1 MYTAI
6 DYLTKEKDWHISS
19 DPRTYSQYPEN
30 YGYRNFI
37 ENGIRHDADSNGYH
51 RAMDL
56 YNNNTDNVPSV
67 THGTVVRAT
76 KKGAFGG
83 EVVVEDYNGYYWV
96 YGHLQR
102 DSIKLKKGDKIRQ
115 GDLIGLQGNSNYYD
129 NPMNKHLHIQ
139 LLAPNA
145 NITVGKWYIE
155 GLQIDRYNIKN
166 GDYSPVKGNDTV
178 VKTHLIVAGHGGI
191 DPGAIGNGTN
201 ERDFIRNHIVD
212 RVAKYIN
219 ATPGHKAVVYNK
231 KNNMFVDTQYGAG
244 YGMYWA
250 KSQGYETVTEYHLDA
265 ASASARGGH
274 VIVYNGYA
282 PDKIDLGIRDAI
294 KKYVGIRYTHK
305 GHAGISG
312 RNNLLQVN
320 VSANIGVNYRLVELG
335 FITNAADFRAIN
347 NNIEALTRDMANAI
361 TGGTSSA
368 QSSDNKKPATPK
380 PKPNVTTDKKDPSSK
395 TPRTIGSWQTN
406 KVNGA
411 QYIKAEGTFTV
422 TANDGIISRFHE
434 PSTNAKHGGLAKKG
448 WSTKYDYLV
457 RANGYVWIQYRVNG
471 KGPWKFIPFNSWNS
485 RTGAVGK
492 TAWGT
497 FS

>member
-6 DYLTKEKDWHISS
+6 DYLTKEHGWKISS
-19 DPRTYSQYPEN
+19 DPRTYSDYPNN
-30 YGYRNFI
+30 YGLRNYTD
-37 ENGIRHDADSNGYH
+37 NGINYDADSGGYH
-51 RAMDL
+51 RAFDL
-56 YNNNTDNVPSV
+56 YNNKTDNVPSV
-67 THGTVVRAT
+67 THGTVVRAV
-76 KKGAFGG
+76 KRGAFGG
-83 EVVVEDYNGYYWV
+83 EVVIKDYNGYYWV

-102 DSIKLKKGDKIRQ
+102 NSIKLKKGDKIRQ

-129 NPMNKHLHIQ
+129 SPMDKHLHIQ

-145 NITVGKWYIE
+145 NITVGKWYTE
-155 GLQIDRYNIKN
+155 GLQIDRYNINN
-166 GDYSPVKGNDTV
+166 GDYLPVKGNDTV
-178 VKTHLIVAGHGGI
+178 VKTHLIVAGHGNV

-201 ERDFIRNHIVD
+201 ERDFTRNHIVD

-250 KSQGYETVTEYHLDA
+250 KAQGYDTVTEYHLDA

-274 VIVYNGYA
+274 VIVYNGFA
-282 PDKIDLGIRDAI
+282 PDNIDLGIRDAI

-320 VSANIGVNYRLVELG
+320 VAANIGVNYRLVELG

-368 QSSDNKKPATPK
+368 KAKPATPK
-380 PKPNVTTDKKDPSSK
+380 PKPNVTTNKKDSSSK
-395 TPRTIGSWQTN
+395 TPRTIGKWKTN
-406 KVNGA
+406 QYGT
-411 QYIKAEGTFTV
+411 QYIQAEGTFTV
-422 TANDGIISRFHE
+422 TANDGIVSRFGS
-434 PSTNAKHGGLAKKG
+434 PFLSAPNGGLAKKG
-448 WSTKYDYLV
+448 WSHKYTSLLRQD
-457 RANGYVWIQYRVNG
+457 GHVWIEYTVDG
-471 KGPWKFIPFNSWNS
+471 KLKYLPYNTWDS